1 MSNQN
6 KNQFQKYLA
15 IETAGGARWHPSEH
29 KIVFVYDVPGIYQVY
44 STQVIEGHAIWST
57 RLSFDTN
64 RCTNPRYLNDGTI
77 IFARDKGGDEN
88 FQIFCLEK
96 NLKLYQ
102 ISIDMKAKHL
112 VMLTS
117 EDYIYFMA
125 NIENKAR
132 FDVYRQKIP
141 LKDNQAEK
149 IYEAPSGTMP
159 IPKLVSRD
167 QKKVIIQLMRGNMY
181 HEILLIDIASKSTKN
196 LTIPISGKE
205 EIRWNPVRL
214 IDDTHILVVTDYQSN
229 LNRLAIISIDGDFFQ
244 LKDLEGKSKYEI
256 SNVTWTKESPY
267 TYFTYN
273 EEGYD
278 VLYRGIFSIT
288 DVNKLQ
294 QIALPLKGVISSGDT
309 RSFTQGLSV
318 SPDGTMLAITLSSSS
333 SPTNIWIINLEN
345 NKMWKATNVG
355 TAGLDPNMF
364 VDASLEEFTSFDSLK
379 IPYFRYLPQG
389 NKPSNGWSAIF
400 VIHGGPEAQMRPSF
414 YPPLQFFLSSG
425 FAIIAPNIR
434 GSTGYG
440 RTYLDLDNK
449 EKRLDSIKDIK
460 HLALHIKEADPD
472 INGDKLIIYGGS
484 YGGFAVLSA
493 MTEHP
498 DLWAAGVDIVG
509 ISNFVTF
516 LQNTAPWRRKLREVE
531 YGSLEEDLE
540 MLKRISPIN
549 KIENIAAPLFI
560 IHGDNDERV
569 PLSETIQM
577 YDKLKEK
584 GLEVELLRFADEG
597 HGLAKLENKI
607 KAYSQVIEWLKKVI

>member
-6 KNQFQKYLA
+6 EKGFQNYLS
-15 IETAGGARWHPSEH
+15 IETAGGARWHPNEQ
-29 KIVFVYDVPGIYQVY
+29 KIVFVYDAPGIYQLY
-44 STQVIEGHAIWST
+44 STQVTEGHTIWPT

-64 RCTNPRYLNDGTI
+64 RCTNPRYLNDSTI
-77 IFARDKGGDEN
+77 IFARDIDGDEN

-96 NLKLYQ
+96 DLKLHQ
-102 ISIDMKAKHL
+102 ISTDVKAKYL
-112 VMLTS
+112 VMLAS
-117 EDYIYFMA
+117 DNYIYFMA
-125 NIENKAR
+125 NTENKAR

-149 IYEAPSGTMP
+149 IYESPSGSIP
-159 IPKLVSRD
+159 IPKIASTD
-167 QKKVIIQLMRGNMY
+167 QKKIVIQLMRGNMF
-181 HEILLIDIASKSTKN
+181 HEILLIDIGSKSTKN
-196 LTIPISGKE
+196 LTTSISGKE
-205 EIRWNPVRL
+205 EVRWNPVRL
-214 IDDTHILVVTDYQSN
+214 IDDTHILVVTDYKSD
-229 LNRLAIISIDGDFFQ
+229 LNRLAIISTDGDFFQ
-244 LKDLEGKSKYEI
+244 IENLEGKSQYEI
-256 SNVTWTKESPY
+256 SNVSWTKESPY

-273 EEGYD
+273 EEGYS
-278 VLYRGIFSIT
+278 VLYKAIFST
-288 DVNKLQ
+288 TGVDKLQ
-294 QIALPLKGVISSGDT
+294 QIALPLKGVIPSGDT

-318 SPDGTMLAITLSSSS
+318 SPDGTMLAITLSSPS

-355 TAGLDPNMF
+355 TAGLDPNRF
-364 VDASLEEFTSFDSLK
+364 VDTSLEEFASFDRLK
-379 IPYFRYLPQG
+379 IPYFRYLPHG
-389 NKPSNGWSAIF
+389 DKPSNGWPAIF
-400 VIHGGPEAQMRPSF
+400 IIHGGPEAQMLPNF
-414 YPPLQFFLSSG
+414 YPQIQFFLSAG

-460 HLALHIKEADPD
+460 HLALHIKENDPD
-472 INGDKLIIYGGS
+472 INGDKLIVYGGS

-549 KIENIAAPLFI
+549 KIDNISAPLFI

-569 PLSETIQM
+569 PLSETIQI

-607 KAYSQVIEWLKKVI
+607 KAYSEVIKWLKKVI